1 MCVGVYVQYSLENRE
16 HDSVTNKCT
25 VHVCVGVCVGMC
37 VGVGVCACLSVSAQL
52 NAQLVCLKLDKVAFG
67 S

>member
-1 MCVGVYVQYSLENRE
+1 MCVGVSVQYRLENSE
-16 HDSVTNKCT
+16 HDSVTSKCT

-37 VGVGVCACLSVSAQL
+37 VCVGVCACLSVSAQL
-52 NAQLVCLKLDKVAFG
+52 NVQLVCLKLDKVVFG